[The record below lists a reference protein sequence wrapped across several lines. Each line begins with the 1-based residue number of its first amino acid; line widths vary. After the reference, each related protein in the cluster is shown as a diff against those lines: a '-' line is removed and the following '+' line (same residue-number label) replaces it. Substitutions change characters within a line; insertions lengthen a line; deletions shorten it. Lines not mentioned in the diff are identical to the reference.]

1 MNVLVVG
8 SGAREHALAWALRRS
23 PSVRTLLAAP
33 GNPGMASLAECVP
46 VKAGDLDGLLAL
58 ARERK
63 VDLTVVGP
71 EQPLAAG
78 IADRCAEAGLAVFGP
93 TRAAAELEWSKAFA
107 KEFMLRHGI
116 PTAGSRTF
124 RSAERN
130 AAEAHLAACPLPV
143 VLKADG
149 LAAGKGVLICQTRA
163 DAAAAL
169 GALMDRREFGGAGEC
184 VVVEEYMEGEE
195 ASLFAITDGERYVCL
210 AGAQDHKRVSDGDRG
225 KNTGGMGAY
234 APAPVLTPAILAEV
248 RTRIVEPTIR
258 GMAAEGRPYRGCLY
272 VGLMMT
278 ASGPNVVEYNCRF
291 GDPETQVV
299 VPLYTGDFFDLL
311 WNAARGSLDPSSVP
325 PPGRGTAV
333 CVVLASGGYPDTY
346 RTGFPIEGLEVLEGM
361 PGVAAFHAGTADDG
375 GRVVTAG
382 GRVLGITAVDDG
394 GDLAEAIA
402 RAYGAVQMVGF
413 EGMHFRTD
421 IGRKGMAWLAR
432 QSTHRRGEGQS

>member
-1 MNVLVVG
+1 
-8 SGAREHALAWALRRS
+8 
-23 PSVRTLLAAP
+23 
-33 GNPGMASLAECVP
+33 
-46 VKAGDLDGLLAL
+46 
-58 ARERK
+58 
-63 VDLTVVGP
+63 
-71 EQPLAAG
+71 
-78 IADRCAEAGLAVFGP
+78 
-93 TRAAAELEWSKAFA
+93 
-107 KEFMLRHGI
+107 
-116 PTAGSRTF
+116 
-124 RSAERN
+124 
-130 AAEAHLAACPLPV
+130 
-143 VLKADG
+143 
-149 LAAGKGVLICQTRA
+149 
-163 DAAAAL
+163 
-169 GALMDRREFGGAGEC
+169 
-184 VVVEEYMEGEE
+184 
-195 ASLFAITDGERYVCL
+195 
-210 AGAQDHKRVSDGDRG
+210 
-225 KNTGGMGAY
+225 
-234 APAPVLTPAILAEV
+234 
-248 RTRIVEPTIR
+248 
-258 GMAAEGRPYRGCLY
+258 
-272 VGLMMT
+272 
-278 ASGPNVVEYNCRF
+278 
-291 GDPETQVV
+291 VV

>member
-23 PSVRTLLAAP
+23 PSVRMLLAAP

-58 ARERK
+58 ALERK

-78 IADRCAEAGLAVFGP
+78 IADRFAEAGLAVFGP

-124 RSAERN
+124 RLGERD

-169 GALMDRREFGGAGEC
+169 SALMDRKEFGEAGER
-184 VVVEEYMEGEE
+184 VVVEEFMEGEE

-210 AGAQDHKRVSDGDRG
+210 AGAQDHKRASDGDRG

-234 APAPVLTPAILAEV
+234 APAPVLTPEVLATV

-333 CVVLASGGYPDTY
+333 CVVLASGGYPDAY
-346 RTGFPIEGLEVLEGM
+346 RTGFPIGGLDVLEGM
-361 PGVAAFHAGTADDG
+361 PGVVAFHAGTADDG

-402 RAYGAVQMVGF
+402 RAYGAVQAVGF

-421 IGRKGMAWLAR
+421 IGRKGMARLAR
-432 QSTHRRGEGQS
+432 QSTHARGEEQP